1 MILLRGNRNSN
12 FSVIPFFQSSFKIQ
26 FSKHHSH
33 IYIYIPKNYK
43 KHFVTFLQIIFI
55 PKETN
60 ILKYPSLTI
69 NSSKDQS
76 PPSLPSLHT
85 HTHAS
90 MHTPPAQHKTQNL
103 PVAQSKVHYAIPCS
117 NQDPKGERKREREPS
132 TPNSSNLQ
140 HE

>member
-43 KHFVTFLQIIFI
+43 KHFVTFLQITFI

-85 HTHAS
+85 HTRINA
-90 MHTPPAQHKTQNL
+90 HTPCATQNTK
-103 PVAQSKVHYAIPCS
+103 PASRAKQSSLRDSLQQSRSQGREK
-117 NQDPKGERKREREPS
+117 EREPS